1 MKLYLNKTSPYARLV
16 MVVAHEK
23 ALTPKIELAWT
34 DPWASPPDLLAA
46 NPFSRVPA
54 LLTDD
59 GLPIVDSNCICDYL
73 DEAGGGPRLMPAR
86 GSERVR
92 ALRKYGLGRGLIDTA
107 FGVTIER
114 RFHDGGGGGELA
126 LAGRWLS
133 SVARALEAF
142 EGERELLSPNG
153 TVDLGDLAI
162 GVGLSYVGFR
172 LPEVKWKSS
181 LPKLSGWFDRLQT
194 RPSLRLTAPE

>member
-23 ALTPKIELAWT
+23 GLTGKIELAWT
-34 DPWASPPDLLAA
+34 DPWASSSELLAA
-46 NPFSRVPA
+46 NPFSKVPT

-59 GLPIVDSNCICDYL
+59 GLPIVDSICICDYL
-73 DEAGGGPRLMPAR
+73 DEVGGGLRLIPPR
-86 GSERVR
+86 GSDRLR
-92 ALRKYGLGRGLIDTA
+92 TLRKYGLGRGLIDAA

-114 RFHDGGGGGELA
+114 RFHDAGGELA
-126 LAGRWLS
+126 LADRWLA

-142 EGERELLSPNG
+142 EGDKALLSSNG

-162 GVGLSYVGFR
+162 SVGLSYAEFR
-172 LPEVKWKSS
+172 LPEVKWRSS
-181 LPKLSGWFDRLQT
+181 LPNLSGWFDPLDA
-194 RPSLRLTAPE
+194 RPSMRLTAPE

>member
-23 ALTPKIELAWT
+23 ALTPKIELVWT
-34 DPWASPPDLLAA
+34 DPWASAADLLAA

-54 LLTDD
+54 LVTDD

-73 DEAGGGPRLMPAR
+73 DEAGGGPRLMPSR
-86 GSERVR
+86 GNERVH

-114 RFHDGGGGGELA
+114 RFHDGGGELA
-126 LAGRWLS
+126 LAGRWLAS
-133 SVARALEAF
+133 MARALEAF
-142 EGERELLSPNG
+142 EGDRELLAPNG

-162 GVGLSYVGFR
+162 GVGLSYAEFR

-181 LPKLSGWFDRLQT
+181 LPKLSGWFGRLDA
-194 RPSLRLTAPE
+194 RPSMRLTAPE

>member
-23 ALTPKIELAWT
+23 GLTRNIELAWT
-34 DPWASPPDLLAA
+34 DPWASSPELLAA

-59 GLPIVDSNCICDYL
+59 GIPIVDSNCICDYL
-73 DEAGGGPRLMPAR
+73 DDIGGGSRLMPPR

-92 ALRKYGLGRGLIDTA
+92 ALRKYGLGRGLIDTS

-114 RFHDGGGGGELA
+114 RFHNGGELA
-126 LAGRWLS
+126 LADRWLAS
-133 SVARALEAF
+133 IARALDAF
-142 EGERELLSPNG
+142 EGDRELLSPNG

-162 GVGLSYVGFR
+162 GVGLSYAEFR
-172 LPEVKWKSS
+172 LPELKWKSS
-181 LPKLSGWFDRLQT
+181 LPKLSGWFGRLEA

>member
-23 ALTPKIELAWT
+23 KLTPKIELAWT
-34 DPWASPPDLLAA
+34 DPWTSASDLLAA

-59 GLPIVDSNCICDYL
+59 GLPLVDSNCICDYL
-73 DEAGGGPRLMPAR
+73 DEVGGGPRLIPPR

-114 RFHDGGGGGELA
+114 RFHNGGELA
-126 LAGRWLS
+126 LADRWLAS
-133 SVARALEAF
+133 INRALEAL
-142 EGERELLSPNG
+142 EGDRDLLSPDG

-162 GVGLSYVGFR
+162 GVGLSYAEFR

-181 LPKLSGWFDRLQT
+181 LPKLSGWFGRLDA
-194 RPSLRLTAPE
+194 RPSMRQTAPE